1 MRRLASIM
9 CLCTA
14 ALVASTGLGSCG
26 EVLCGRDSRAVKGAE
41 GLDKSYLARLHR
53 DVASGQCRSRC
64 SPDILDPLKSFSRRP
79 PVLRMH
85 PDGDASITL
94 SACFDRGVELVFDD
108 TKTDAATIS
117 VA

>member
-1 MRRLASIM
+1 MSVSLLA
-9 CLCTA
+9 
-14 ALVASTGLGSCG
+14 GY
-26 EVLCGRDSRAVKGAE
+26 SRPAE
-41 GLDKSYLARLHR
+41 IIF
-53 DVASGQCRSRC
+53 QT
-64 SPDILDPLKSFSRRP
+64 P

-117 VA
+117 VAWGSIEWERILLWSKSPREEPTR